1 MSLLKAPRVFKPMN
15 YPQAYEYWNTHESM
29 HWLFDEVPLADDVED
44 FTKAD
49 EEEREFITGVMR
61 LFTQNDCEVS
71 MGYSVML
78 RVFKPTEVQM
88 MLHSFGAREQT
99 HIAAYSLF
107 TETLG
112 FDDSFYTEFLDDDQ
126 MKDKI
131 DFVEESVVKKYE
143 EYQEEFYHQT
153 AFDDMNEY
161 INYRYKHDIMYML
174 AVYAT
179 ITEGISLFAQF
190 AMLLKFQLDNKYKGL
205 GTIVEWSIKD
215 EEMHVQGNSWLFRTF
230 VKENMDVFD
239 DVIKRRIYSAVRAIV
254 EKECELVDSLNPPH
268 MDKEEVKDYIK
279 YIADQRLKLI
289 GFKANYGIKENP
301 LPFMEEITSTVLT
314 NFFEGK
320 VTEYAKG
327 ALTGSWEELKNGI
340 K

>member
-1 MSLLKAPRVFKPMN
+1 
-15 YPQAYEYWNTHESM
+15 
-29 HWLFDEVPLADDVED
+29 
-44 FTKAD
+44 
-49 EEEREFITGVMR
+49 
-61 LFTQNDCEVS
+61 
-71 MGYSVML
+71 
-78 RVFKPTEVQM
+78 
-88 MLHSFGAREQT
+88 
-99 HIAAYSLF
+99 
-107 TETLG
+107 
-112 FDDSFYTEFLDDDQ
+112 

-131 DFVEESVVKKYE
+131 DFVEESAVKKYE
-143 EYQEEFYHQT
+143 DYQEEFYHQT

-289 GFKANYGIKENP
+289 GFKANYDIKENP

-320 VTEYAKG
+320 ATEYTMNS
-327 ALTGSWEELKNGI
+327 LTGSWEELK
-340 K
+340 KDTM